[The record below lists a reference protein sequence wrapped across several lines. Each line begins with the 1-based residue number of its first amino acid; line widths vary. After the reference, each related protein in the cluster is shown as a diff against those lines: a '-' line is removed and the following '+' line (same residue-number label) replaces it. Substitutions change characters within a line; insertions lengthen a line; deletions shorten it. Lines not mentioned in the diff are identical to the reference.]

1 MNEDDFIKQVKSSLD
16 EDTEA
21 LDAETLSRLNRSRQ
35 AALQQLDK
43 KTSWFRMPT
52 WIPATGGLATVLLL
66 STILLFKAEEIAVVT
81 DDSVVEMEIIAAQD
95 SLELYEQLDFY
106 MWMAEEESSA
116 S

>member
-1 MNEDDFIKQVKSSLD
+1 MNEKEFLQQLKSRLD

-43 KTSWFRMPT
+43 KKSWFSMPA
-52 WIPATGGLATVLLL
+52 WMPATGGLATVMLLTGVL
-66 STILLFKAEEIAVVT
+66 MFKAEDVAVIT
-81 DDSVVEMEIIAAQD
+81 DNGAVEMEIIAAQD
-95 SLELYEQLDFY
+95 SFELYEQLDFY
-106 MWMAEEESSA
+106 LWLAEEDVSA